1 MNESVV
7 IAGIFLMSLVVFGS
21 IAAAIV
27 MAGPS
32 NKMIKRRIDR
42 FRDRFLP
49 GAERNRSI
57 MIGQQESSG
66 LETLLG
72 ALVPK
77 PDVFRKR
84 LKQTGRDIRVGRYV
98 AISAGVGIASTAV
111 SLIVM
116 DAPFF
121 LALLGGVAAGIGLPH
136 MVVGRMIKKRQ
147 KKFLSLFPE
156 AIDLIVR
163 GLKSGLPI
171 NETLSIVASEISDPV
186 GKEFGVITDQIRFG
200 KTLDDAM
207 WDAVDRLDFADFKF
221 FVISLAIQRETGGNL
236 AETLGNL
243 SNILRSRHQM
253 KLKINALS
261 SEGKASAMIIGVLP
275 FIMFGII
282 YAMNPD
288 YAGTFFIDPRAQA
301 TLIGALIWMSLGGLI
316 IKKMINFE
324 I

>member
-1 MNESVV
+1 MNETVI
-7 IAGIFLMSLVVFGS
+7 IAGIFLMSLFVFGA
-21 IAAAIV
+21 IAAAFV

-32 NKMIKRRIDR
+32 DKMIRRRIDR
-42 FRDRFLP
+42 FRDRYMP
-49 GAERNRSI
+49 GAERSRSI
-57 MIGQQESSG
+57 MVGQKETSA

-72 ALVPK
+72 TLVPK

-84 LKQTGRDIRVGRYV
+84 LKQTGRDIRIGRYV
-98 AISAGVGIASTAV
+98 AVSAGVGIASTAISV
-111 SLIVM
+111 LVM
-116 DAPFF
+116 DAPFI
-121 LALLGGVAAGIGLPH
+121 LALFGGIAAGIGLPH
-136 MVVGRMIKKRQ
+136 MVIGRMIARRQ

-171 NETLSIVASEISDPV
+171 NETVSIVATEVSAPV
-186 GKEFGVITDQIRFG
+186 GTEFGIITDQVRFG
-200 KTLDDAM
+200 KTLDEAM

-282 YAMNPD
+282 FAMNPD
-288 YAGTFFIDPRAQA
+288 YAGTFFVDSRAQA
-301 TLIGALIWMSLGGLI
+301 VLIGALIWMSLGGLI